1 MPALPL
7 NGGLSDTSKQKLHMF
22 TPADEF
28 TTGAEW
34 LIAEN
39 IADFCVNVFQGYALS
54 WSKLTDSVVRC
65 NCLVLKWKLQPFFCF
80 VWQLELLFAR
90 RP

>member
-1 MPALPL
+1 
-7 NGGLSDTSKQKLHMF
+7 MF

-34 LIAEN
+34 PIAEN